1 MSLSNDYFHRI
12 RDLINTI
19 ESEEVEAIQRAAK
32 EIARS
37 IINGGIVH
45 LFGSGHSAIPTQEVY
60 IRAGS
65 LTNALPISLDRILDT
80 FERIEGVGEALMRRF
95 DGRPSEVLIVFSNSG
110 VNPLPIEVAQI
121 GKQLGLFTVGV
132 SSVEHSRNSEPK
144 HSSGKR
150 LMDIVDLSIDSHVP
164 YGDAGLALEGLP
176 MKIGPL
182 STIAGVT
189 IINAIMAQSIEE
201 ITTAGETPPVRISRN
216 MPGGDENN
224 RRYIEQYGDRIP
236 ELRY

>member
-1 MSLSNDYFHRI
+1 MGLSNDYFDRV
-12 RDLINTI
+12 RQLIETI
-19 ESEEVEAIQRAAK
+19 EANEAEAIHRAAR

-37 IINGGIVH
+37 IIDGGILH

-80 FERIEGVGEALMRRF
+80 FERIEGVGEALMHRF
-95 DGRPSEVLIVFSNSG
+95 TGKPGEVLIVFSNSG

-121 GKQLGLFTVGV
+121 GAARGLFTIGV
-132 SSVEHSRNSEPK
+132 SSVEHSLKSEPR

-150 LMDIVDLSIDSHVP
+150 LMELVDLSIDTHVP
-164 YGDAGLALEGLP
+164 YGDAGLEVEGLP

-182 STIAGVT
+182 STVAGVT
-189 IINAIMAQSIEE
+189 IINAIIAQAIEE
-201 ITTAGETPPVRISRN
+201 ITKAGATPPVRISRN
-216 MPGGDENN
+216 TPGGDEHN
-224 RRYIEQYGDRIP
+224 RRFIEQYGDRIP